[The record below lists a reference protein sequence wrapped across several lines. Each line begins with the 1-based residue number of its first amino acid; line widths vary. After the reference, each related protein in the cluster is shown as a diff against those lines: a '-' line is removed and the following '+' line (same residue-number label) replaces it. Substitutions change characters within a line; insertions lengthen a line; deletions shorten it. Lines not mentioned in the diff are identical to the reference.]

1 VRSDDPRLSRLRA
14 LVGKL
19 ERLPASDQRERALAE
34 ARARIVD
41 VETGEVPRVKR
52 PADEPAQAP
61 PPPPADGPAE
71 RPKRTPARARRERAQ
86 ALRAPTVEPAA
97 TAPPVV
103 AETFEADQDDGQ
115 SGLGGDGL
123 LWLEDQAGDEPG
135 GDGGDQGSAPWKR
148 GLRG

>member
-1 VRSDDPRLSRLRA
+1 MRSDDPRLARLRA

-19 ERLPASDQRERALAE
+19 ERLPASDRRERALTE

-52 PADEPAQAP
+52 PVEDPAPA
-61 PPPPADGPAE
+61 PPPPADEPAPK
-71 RPKRTPARARRERAQ
+71 PKRTPARARRERAQ
-86 ALRAPTVEPAA
+86 ALRAPTVEPAP
-97 TAPPVV
+97 APPVI
-103 AETFEADQDDGQ
+103 AETFETAHDDSE

-135 GDGGDQGSAPWKR
+135 ADGGDQGSAPWKR
-148 GLRG
+148 GLR